1 MGQYVAKHV
10 AEERA
15 GEFLDPDRNHAI
27 LERTGPG
34 IWSDSVHD
42 YLRQVCCGGR
52 FSVRVCLWPLYVAC
66 DGATCVC
73 QLPHD
78 GQDSEAFFTVV
89 CRQHSSAP

>member
-15 GEFLDPDRNHAI
+15 GEFLDPDRDHAI

-42 YLRQVCCGGR
+42 YLRQVHTADTR
-52 FSVRVCLWPLYVAC
+52 LAVVLVALYTRRCLQA
-66 DGATCVC
+66 
-73 QLPHD
+73 LPVLPAVM
-78 GQDSEAFFTVV
+78 Q
-89 CRQHSSAP
+89 Q